1 MRLKVILPV
10 RVLVD
15 RQVVKVTGE
24 AQNGSFCLLPRHVD
38 FAAALVPGLLA
49 YVPEGEEAEEQ
60 FLAVD
65 EGVLIKCGDEVLVST
80 RNAVGGAALGELE
93 RGVRQ
98 RFEELDEY
106 EKQARTALA
115 QLESQFVLRFVE
127 LGE

>member
-24 AQNGSFCLLPRHVD
+24 APNGSFCLLPRHVD

-49 YVPEGEEAEEQ
+49 YVPDGEEAEEQ

-65 EGVLIKCGDEVLVST
+65 EGVLVKCGDEVLVST
-80 RNAVGGAALGELE
+80 RSAVAGAALGELE

-98 RFEELDEY
+98 RFEELNEY